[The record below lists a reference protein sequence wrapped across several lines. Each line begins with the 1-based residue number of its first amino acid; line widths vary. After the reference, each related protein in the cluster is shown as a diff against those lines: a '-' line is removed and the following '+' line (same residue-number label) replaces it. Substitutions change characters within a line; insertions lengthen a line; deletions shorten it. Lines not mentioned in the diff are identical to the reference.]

1 MAGYGILQKAT
12 LMFCMS
18 VVQSVAANGLSDR
31 VSIVHRDIGLLQ
43 RGREIRALGANVALA
58 DIFDAGDHTLIFV
71 CSSAHHIYSLITH
84 THCK

>member
-1 MAGYGILQKAT
+1 MAGYGVLQKAT
-12 LMFCMS
+12 LMFCMC

-58 DIFDAGDHTLIFV
+58 DIFDAGDCNLICLCSLPHDIHSFFDSHTL
-71 CSSAHHIYSLITH
+71 
-84 THCK
+84 